1 MSSPTPII
9 TPPPKKDK
17 EKERQVA
24 SAKSKPGKK
33 KG

>member
-9 TPPPKKDK
+9 TPPPKKPPNQNK
-17 EKERQVA
+17 QVA
-24 SAKSKPGKK
+24 AVKPKPGKK